1 MFTIHDLRSTLS
13 IRLRGY
19 RIGINESFMPYHFA
33 LQMDLIHQVE
43 KNETTFQ
50 MDCVLIDFGSKSI
63 RTESITEKK
72 ETTFQMDSVLID
84 FRGRKTNKRGN
95 KP

>member
-1 MFTIHDLRSTLS
+1 
-13 IRLRGY
+13 
-19 RIGINESFMPYHFA
+19 
-33 LQMDLIHQVE
+33 MDLIHQVE

-84 FRGRKTNKRGN
+84 FRGESIRTESIYGKQIKEETSPRWLEKERKHD
-95 KP
+95 